1 MMVSAEPEG
10 GRGRDPM
17 AADAQRHGR
26 DGGSRRGDPARDQS
40 ADRYA
45 NPEAAL
51 GGADAV
57 EKTTYVVGEGT
68 EPGARPRGEYVAR
81 GAADRPSVAVWIVG
95 GIAVL
100 IALVY
105 VIGIFR

>member
-1 MMVSAEPEG
+1 MASPEP
-10 GRGRDPM
+10 RT
-17 AADAQRHGR
+17 
-26 DGGSRRGDPARDQS
+26 PAGQEPIS
-40 ADRYA
+40 EVAF
-45 NPEAAL
+45 

-68 EPGARPRGEYVAR
+68 DPEARPTGPYVAR
-81 GAADRPSVAVWIVG
+81 DAAGKAGMAAWIIGA
-95 GIAVL
+95 IAAL

>member
-1 MMVSAEPEG
+1 MVDPEPG
-10 GRGRDPM
+10 GRRGPERP
-17 AADAQRHGR
+17 AEYARNAPAGE
-26 DGGSRRGDPARDQS
+26 STRREPGPDQSPAR
-40 ADRYA
+40 YEH
-45 NPEAAL
+45 PEAQL

-68 EPGARPRGEYVAR
+68 EPDRRPRGPYVAR
-81 GAADRPSVAVWIVG
+81 GASAGGTNVAVWIVA

-105 VIGIFR
+105 VAGMFR